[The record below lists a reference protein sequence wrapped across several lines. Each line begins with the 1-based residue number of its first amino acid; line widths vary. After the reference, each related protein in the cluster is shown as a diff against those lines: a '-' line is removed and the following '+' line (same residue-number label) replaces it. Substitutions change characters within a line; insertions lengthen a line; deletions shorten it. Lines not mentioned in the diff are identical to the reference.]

1 MSLHNFLLFH
11 FRSHIKNSCFVF
23 HQGFQT
29 PRNNK
34 STRPAASC
42 FHYFLGVW
50 NSWWNTRTRFW
61 YITCPVF
68 FPSSP
73 KFQVTCLNKEP
84 SRVLLFGC
92 NSKKTRLNFLNNLYG
107 YNRSDNVFYYNGAT
121 FSSVHFRYS
130 QHLLYTSILLMTKQ
144 KTRRTWLQD
153 NFWVT
158 IPGFLSLDSLNFSHR
173 LLNKRDLTTRR
184 LSHDGAVGSPYSIAR
199 RPVEIWIY
207 DSQ

>member
-1 MSLHNFLLFH
+1 M
-11 FRSHIKNSCFVF
+11 
-23 HQGFQT
+23 
-29 PRNNK
+29 
-34 STRPAASC
+34 
-42 FHYFLGVW
+42 
-50 NSWWNTRTRFW
+50 
-61 YITCPVF
+61 
-68 FPSSP
+68 
-73 KFQVTCLNKEP
+73 
-84 SRVLLFGC
+84 LLFGC

-184 LSHDGAVGSPYSIAR
+184 LSHDGAVGSPYSIAPSSCR
-199 RPVEIWIY
+199 NLNLRFAVKTTTFLRDRQIFSPFLKFIFIFWEGELLKPNCLTSDKRELVSHTFMETTL
-207 DSQ
+207 